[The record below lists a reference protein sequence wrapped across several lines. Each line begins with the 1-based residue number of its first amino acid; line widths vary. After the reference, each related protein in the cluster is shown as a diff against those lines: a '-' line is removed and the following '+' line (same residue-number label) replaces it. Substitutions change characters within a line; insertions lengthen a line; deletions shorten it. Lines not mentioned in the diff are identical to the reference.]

1 MKKIILL
8 SLASFAIASVVTAN
22 PVCQAILN
30 PNTSGGSTTL
40 CSVTADPGDFITS
53 LTLTGADDYTGLQ
66 SGTPLV
72 TFTGTLVQSSPVFA
86 ITLCNVSTS
95 GGNSV
100 QCPIGVTPASPV
112 NVSGLGITSYTA
124 DIIGI
129 TNTVSGGTVVGDSVS
144 LALGFTEA
152 PLTTTTPEPATLGLT
167 GMALLGVGFL
177 ARRKGKARV

>member
-8 SLASFAIASVVTAN
+8 SLASFAIASVVTAT
-22 PVCQAILN
+22 PVCQALMN
-30 PNTSGGSTTL
+30 PNTSGNSTTL
-40 CSVTADPGDFITS
+40 CSVTADPGQFITS
-53 LTLTGADDYTGLQ
+53 LTLTGTDDYTGAT
-66 SGTPLV
+66 GTPTV
-72 TFTGTLVQSSPVFA
+72 SFTGTFVQSSPVFT
-86 ITLCNVSTS
+86 ITLCNVVS
-95 GGNSV
+95 GGSGSIP
-100 QCPIGVTPASPV
+100 CAIGVTPASPV

-129 TNTVSGGTVVGDSVS
+129 TNTVAGGSVIGDSIGLT
-144 LALGFTEA
+144 LAFTEA